1 MPTKKR
7 SRKIVL
13 FLALTLLMVVGLLRC
28 VSFGPP
34 DTSKAFVG
42 HTPPTFHTYRVL
54 GREIFAAEVGPKDA
68 PPVLYVHGSPG
79 SWDDAAALMTD
90 PQLVGRVRLIAVDRP
105 GFGKS
110 GYGQLE
116 TSLARQAAILAGVLS
131 QAAPGRPAIVLGHSL
146 GGPVAAR
153 LAMDFPGQVA
163 GLVIVAGSIDPALEK
178 ITWYQK
184 AARWPVVRSIVPDVL
199 RLANDEIL
207 PLKGELEK
215 MMPLWAGIKMPV
227 EVVQGEDDALVPAA
241 NADFAQRMMTNAT
254 VHLMRVPK
262 QGHLIPWERPDLM
275 RDAILRLLD
284 GEGSKFHRG

>member
-7 SRKIVL
+7 PKKIVL
-13 FLALTLLMVVGLLRC
+13 FLALTFLMIVGLLRC

-42 HTPPTFHTYRVL
+42 HTPPTYRSYQVL

-90 PQLVGRVRLIAVDRP
+90 SQLAGRVRLIAVDRP

-110 GYGQLE
+110 GYGRLE
-116 TSLARQAAILAGVLS
+116 TSLARQAAMMAGVLA
-131 QAAPGRPAIVLGHSL
+131 QAAPDRPAIVVGHSL

-178 ITWYQK
+178 TTWYQK
-184 AARWPVVRSIVPDVL
+184 AARWPVVRSIVPKVL
-199 RLANDEIL
+199 LHANDEIL

-215 MMPLWAGIKMPV
+215 MMPLWAGIEMPV
-227 EVVQGEDDALVPAA
+227 EVVQGEDDALVPPG
-241 NADFAQRMMTNAT
+241 NADFAERMLTRAT
-254 VHLMRVPK
+254 VHMMRIPK

-275 RDAILRLLD
+275 RDAILRLL
-284 GEGSKFHRG
+284 EGKR